1 MKLTTTLLVS
11 IVAAAASDDSK
22 MIRGGGLVA
31 TAADDETHKAA
42 HNVLRSVNFYEA
54 AAQGDLED
62 IPPNNGPHGD
72 VTVPPTNP
80 CPACAMVGEGN
91 HQFCGM
97 LNIVYYIPSS
107 PCDGTDT
114 CSQHDLTCEQCR
126 SIDGYDGDVGEDVY
140 RCVEHPSFDEN
151 A

>member
-11 IVAAAASDDSK
+11 IVASAASDDSK

-54 AAQGDLED
+54 AAQDDFED
-62 IPPNNGPHGD
+62 IPPNNGHHGH
-72 VTVPPTNP
+72 VPFLPTNP
-80 CPACAMVGEGN
+80 CPACATGM
-91 HQFCGM
+91 FCGT
-97 LNIVYYIPSS
+97 LGLDSYVS
-107 PCDGTDT
+107 PCEVDNT
-114 CSQHDLTCEQCR
+114 CSQNGFECKQCS
-126 SIDGYDGDVGEDVY
+126 SIDGNSDYVGSSVF
-140 RCVEHPSFDEN
+140 RCEEHPSFDEN

>member
-31 TAADDETHKAA
+31 TAADDETHAT

-54 AAQGDLED
+54 AAQGDFED
-62 IPPNNGPHGD
+62 IPPHNGD
-72 VTVPPTNP
+72 ETVVPSNP
-80 CPACAMVGEGN
+80 CPACEIVGEG
-91 HQFCGM
+91 HHEFCGM
-97 LNIVYYIPSS
+97 LGVTPFVS
-107 PCDGTDT
+107 PCVNINK
-114 CSQHDLTCEQCR
+114 CSQNGFACEQC
-126 SIDGYDGDVGEDVY
+126 SFIAGHSGNVGGGAY
-140 RCVEHPSFDEN
+140 RCVASPSFDEN

>member
-31 TAADDETHKAA
+31 TAADDETHAT

-54 AAQGDLED
+54 AAQGDFED
-62 IPPNNGPHGD
+62 IPNNGNE
-72 VTVPPTNP
+72 TVLPTNP
-80 CPACAMVGEGN
+80 CPACATGM
-91 HQFCGM
+91 FCGA
-97 LNIVYYIPSS
+97 LGHDSFVS
-107 PCDGTDT
+107 PCYVDT
-114 CSQHDLTCEQCR
+114 NACEHGFVCEECS
-126 SIDGYDGDVGEDVY
+126 SIVGYGGDDVGSSVY
-140 RCVEHPSFDEN
+140 RCVEPPSPPSFDEN